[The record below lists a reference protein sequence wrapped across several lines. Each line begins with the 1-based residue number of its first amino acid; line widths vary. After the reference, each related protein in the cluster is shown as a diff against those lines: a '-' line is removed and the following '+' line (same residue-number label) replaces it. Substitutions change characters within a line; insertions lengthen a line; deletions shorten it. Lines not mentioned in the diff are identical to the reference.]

1 MRTSLLILFLLIN
14 IFSFGQKIEV
24 GQAAPDFEI
33 GQSFGQGLKAKKLSD
48 LKGKFIILDF
58 WATWCK
64 PCVKTLPYIERIKE
78 QFGDTLVVVAISDE
92 SPEEIKM
99 FLNGKNLNSSYLVD
113 NQSTITSKYKVA
125 AIPHSVLIGAD
136 GIIKA
141 IGSPLSFTPAIIRK
155 VMENQVVEI
164 VKTVISLDND
174 PILDKIPKGVQFSF
188 DVTPYNQ
195 NQASFIRDVSK
206 GEYANRR
213 LYFSNITIKAIYE
226 YLYNMPNRGVLKIKS
241 LENFS
246 NGNEASNLYCVDIIV
261 RPDEATKRFQVGIEQ
276 MHKHFGL
283 QSRIE
288 YMTLMAKVLRVQSKD
303 MLPKIAPYNAM
314 ENQATTFDNLAATIT
329 SFNTFGMPVVD
340 ATNRSERFL
349 ISFDKLPDEPYQ
361 LINAL
366 QNFGLTITEEI
377 QKIPTL
383 ILFER
388 E

>member
-1 MRTSLLILFLLIN
+1 LKTYLI
-14 IFSFGQKIEV
+14 IFSFLVNVLAFGQKIEI
-24 GQAAPDFEI
+24 GQTAPDFEI
-33 GQSFGQGLKAKKLSD
+33 GQTYGQTLKAKKLSD
-48 LKGKFIILDF
+48 LKGKFVILDF

-64 PCVKTLPYIERIKE
+64 PCVKTMPYIERIKE
-78 QFGDTLVVVAISDE
+78 QFGDTLVVMAISDE
-92 SPEEIKM
+92 SPEEIKL
-99 FLNGKNLNSSYLVD
+99 FLNNKATAVNYLVD
-113 NQSTITSKYKVA
+113 NQSIITSKYKVS

-136 GIIKA
+136 GQIKA
-141 IGSPLSFTPAIIRK
+141 IGSPLSFTPSIIRK

-164 VKTVISLDND
+164 VKTVISQDND
-174 PILDKIPKGVQFSF
+174 PILDKIPKGVQFEF

-241 LENFS
+241 LEKFS

-261 RPDEATKRFQVGIEQ
+261 RPEEATKRFQIGIEQ

-283 QSRIE
+283 QSRVE

-314 ENQATTFDNLAATIT
+314 ESQATTFDNLAATIT

-340 ATNRSERFL
+340 ATNRSERFI

-366 QNFGLTITEEI
+366 QNYGLTITEEI

-388 E
+388 D